1 MDGWMGLRVLFHG
14 LENHTS
20 MERRLFVGG
29 VLYALDGWGWLW
41 CFWFADKG
49 VCACYC
55 VVWEE

>member
-1 MDGWMGLRVLFHG
+1 
-14 LENHTS
+14 

-41 CFWFADKG
+41 WFWFADKG